1 MQTRVPAAD
10 AFFLYVESPVAL
22 QQVGGLILLDA
33 RGGAPEP
40 AGLAALVADRLGGLP
55 RFRQRLRR
63 GSRWRRQHWV
73 DVPDLDW
80 SWHVTGRDLPGG
92 RNLAGGRPA
101 LHRLVAELQSEPLPR
116 DRPLWRLVVVPEVE
130 PDLAAVVLVV
140 HHVIA
145 DGIGV
150 IRQAR
155 HLLDP
160 AGVSLED
167 PAGAAAAA
175 AAGPGGLA
183 TVRGAARTG
192 LAVAAGLAQLAT
204 DGWVR
209 RRLPSSIDHRR
220 RFGTADLPLA
230 RLRAVAR
237 RHGTRVT
244 DVLLSAVAGA
254 VHRTRPDLAAG
265 GRARLRTLVPLMM
278 RTPDS
283 PAEGNLTAAV
293 LLDLPVGPRSEP
305 DRLAEVAGRGR
316 RLRTGTRALASRFVV
331 QSVGELLPQPVY
343 CWFARTIYGR
353 HFLQAIVSNLPG
365 PGGPLRLAGHALR
378 AAYPIVPLAP
388 GSPLAVG
395 ALGWHG
401 VLHLGISTDPALLED
416 PDAFGAALLAIVD
429 ELAGG

>member
-10 AFFLYVESPVAL
+10 AFFLYVESPAAL
-22 QQVGGLILLDA
+22 PQVGGLVLLEA
-33 RGGAPEP
+33 RGGAPSP
-40 AGLAALVADRLGGLP
+40 AELATLVADRLGGLP
-55 RFRQRLRR
+55 RFRQRLQP
-63 GSRWRRQHWV
+63 GSRWRRPRWV

-80 SWHVTGRDLPGG
+80 AWHVTGRDLPGG
-92 RNLAGGRPA
+92 RPGGRPA

-116 DRPLWRLVVVPEVE
+116 DRPLWRLVIVPEVE
-130 PDLAAVVLVV
+130 PDLAAMVLVV

-150 IRQAR
+150 IRQAL

-160 AGVSLED
+160 AED
-167 PAGAAAAA
+167 AAADTI
-175 AAGPGGLA
+175 GNTTGHG
-183 TVRGAARTG
+183 RGAVRTG

-209 RRLPSSIDHRR
+209 QRLPSSGDHRR

-230 RLRAVAR
+230 RLRAVAH
-237 RHGTRVT
+237 RHRARVT

-254 VHRTRPDLAAG
+254 VHRTRPDLTG
-265 GRARLRTLVPLMM
+265 DNRARLRTLVPLML
-278 RTPDS
+278 RAPDS

-293 LLDLPVGPRSEP
+293 LLDLPVGPCSEP
-305 DRLAEVAGRGR
+305 DRLAEVVRRSR

-331 QSVGELLPQPVY
+331 QSVGELLPRPVY
-343 CWFARTIYGR
+343 SWFARTVYGR
-353 HFLQAIVSNLPG
+353 RFFQAVVSNLPG
-365 PGGPLRLAGHALR
+365 PGGPLRLAGRALR

-401 VLHLGISTDPALLED
+401 VLHLGITTDPALLDD

>member
-10 AFFLYVESPVAL
+10 AFFLHVDSPVAL
-22 QQVGGLILLDA
+22 QQVGGLVLLDA
-33 RGGAPEP
+33 RGGAPGP
-40 AGLAALVADRLGGLP
+40 AEIAALVADRLGGLP
-55 RFRQRLRR
+55 RFRQRLRP
-63 GSRWRRQHWV
+63 GSRRRRPRWV

-80 SWHVTGRDLPGG
+80 AWHVTGRDLPG
-92 RNLAGGRPA
+92 GGRPA

-116 DRPLWRLVVVPEVE
+116 DRPLWRLVIVPEVE
-130 PDLAAVVLVV
+130 PDLAAVVLVL

-160 AGVSLED
+160 VDDPADD
-167 PAGAAAAA
+167 PAGHPTAGHRRPAA
-175 AAGPGGLA
+175 
-183 TVRGAARTG
+183 VRTG

-209 RRLPSSIDHRR
+209 RRLPTGSDHRR
-220 RFGTADLPLA
+220 RYGTADLPLA
-230 RLRAVAR
+230 RLREVAR
-237 RHGTRVT
+237 RHHARVT

-254 VHRTRPDLAAG
+254 VHRTRPDLAG
-265 GRARLRTLVPLMM
+265 GDRARLRTLVPLMM
-278 RTPDS
+278 RAPDS

-305 DRLAEVAGRGR
+305 DRLAEVARRSR

-331 QSVGELLPQPVY
+331 QSVGERLPPPVY
-343 CWFARTIYGR
+343 SWFARTVYGR
-353 HFLQAIVSNLPG
+353 RFFQAIVSNLPG
-365 PGGPLRLAGHALR
+365 PDGPLRLAGRALR

-401 VLHLGISTDPALLED
+401 VLHVGITADPALLD
-416 PDAFGAALLAIVD
+416 DADAFGAALGAVVD
-429 ELAGG
+429 QLAGGQRSS

>member
-1 MQTRVPAAD
+1 MQTRMPAAD
-10 AFFLYVESPVAL
+10 AFFLYVESPAAL
-22 QQVGGLILLDA
+22 QQVGGLVLLEA
-33 RGGAPEP
+33 RGGAPDP
-40 AGLAALVADRLGGLP
+40 AELATLVADRLGGLP
-55 RFRQRLRR
+55 RFRQRLQP
-63 GSRWRRQHWV
+63 GSRWRRPRWV

-80 SWHVTGRDLPGG
+80 AWHVTGRDLP
-92 RNLAGGRPA
+92 GGRPA

-116 DRPLWRLVVVPEVE
+116 DRPLWRLVIVPEVE
-130 PDLAAVVLVV
+130 PDLAALVLVV

-145 DGIGV
+145 DGIGL
-150 IRQAR
+150 IRQAL

-160 AGVSLED
+160 AED
-167 PAGAAAAA
+167 PAEDPVEDSAADAT
-175 AAGPGGLA
+175 AGG
-183 TVRGAARTG
+183 RGAVRTG
-192 LAVAAGLAQLAT
+192 LAVAAGLVQLAT

-209 RRLPSSIDHRR
+209 RRLPSGGDHRR

-237 RHGTRVT
+237 RYRARVT

-254 VHRTRPDLAAG
+254 VHRTRPDLAVG
-265 GRARLRTLVPLMM
+265 SRARLRTLVPLML
-278 RTPDS
+278 RAPDS

-293 LLDLPVGPRSEP
+293 LLDLPVGPCSEP
-305 DRLAEVAGRGR
+305 DRLAEVVRRSR

-343 CWFARTIYGR
+343 SWFARTVYGR
-353 HFLQAIVSNLPG
+353 RLFHAVVSNLPG
-365 PGGPLRLAGHALR
+365 PGGPLRLAGRELR

-401 VLHLGISTDPALLED
+401 VLHLGISTDPALLDD